1 MCTRKLKNLR
11 LALTQYLLHCS
22 GLEPNPQYLRRM
34 PVNSNSLEHLKKGK
48 TVHAFSQSGCTVVLC
63 THSHSEV
70 LILLSIYKC
79 SSDGF
84 RNWPGSQWGYT
95 QPPDASAGHSSA
107 LWFTYLTAT
116 LAKMPSLTLI
126 LLSNAGRWTSMDPWR
141 MRDGALRWAFN
152 KGKHSFSWPWFDL
165 KPWTWDFPGGLVVKT
180 LCFQHRGHEFNPW
193 SGKIP
198 YALWPK
204 NTIF

>member
-126 LLSNAGRWTSMDPWR
+126 LLSNAGRWTILHLAFFICEMWAIIMQPPWI
-141 MRDGALRWAFN
+141 
-152 KGKHSFSWPWFDL
+152 
-165 KPWTWDFPGGLVVKT
+165 PGGWET
-180 LCFQHRGHEFNPW
+180 GLCDGHSTKGSTASHGP
-193 SGKIP
+193 G
-198 YALWPK
+198 L
-204 NTIF
+204 T